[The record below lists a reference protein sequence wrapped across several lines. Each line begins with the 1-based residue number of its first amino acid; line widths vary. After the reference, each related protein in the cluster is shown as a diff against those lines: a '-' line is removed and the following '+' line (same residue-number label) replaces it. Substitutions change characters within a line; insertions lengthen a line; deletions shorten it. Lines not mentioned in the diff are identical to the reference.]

1 MPTPSSSV
9 VLHDLSFSWPD
20 GTLVLDGVSGAFGRG
35 STGLVGANGA
45 GKSTLLRL
53 VSGELAPTG
62 GSVSVRGVVD
72 HLPQR
77 LTAAPA
83 ATLADLLGITAT
95 RRALQAVEAGSTDPA
110 DFDAVGASWDVEERA
125 AAELAALGLPQDLD
139 RPVTALSGGEAVLAA
154 LAGVRL
160 RGADVA
166 LLDEPTNNLDG
177 DARERVYE
185 VVRGWRGTL
194 VVVSHDLALLE
205 LMDATAEL
213 RAGELAGFGGPYSA
227 YREWL
232 ATQQEAARQAL
243 RTAEQGLRR
252 EQRERVRAEERMA
265 HSQRQ
270 GRRDRAEGRYPPIVL
285 GARRSAAERSQG
297 ERRAAADARLASA
310 RAAVDLAEEAVR
322 DDDAVRVDLPDPHV
336 PRGRRLAVL
345 PSSDGRD
352 VVVQGPERVA
362 LVGANGVGKTTLLRE
377 LLPTLTVRVGYLP
390 QRAELDDGATVLDT
404 VRATAPHLAPG
415 DVRGRLARLLVR
427 GDMVDR
433 PVATLS
439 GGERFRV
446 ALARLLLADP
456 PPELLVLDEPTN
468 DLDIPTVDQ
477 LVAALGAYRGGL
489 LVVSHDGAF
498 LERLGLDAVVRL
510 TADGRLERCS

>member
-1 MPTPSSSV
+1 MPSPSSSV

-20 GTLVLDGVSGAFGRG
+20 GTPAIDRVSGAFGCG

-53 VSGELAPTG
+53 VAGDLLPTG
-62 GSVSVRGVVD
+62 GSVCVRGVVD

-77 LTAAPA
+77 PVPA
-83 ATLADLLGITAT
+83 ATLADLLGV
-95 RRALQAVEAGSTDPA
+95 RAVLRGLRAIEAGSTDPA
-110 DFDAVGASWDVEERA
+110 DFDAVGTGWDVEERA
-125 AAELAALGLPQDLD
+125 AAALASLGLPVDLD

-160 RGADVA
+160 RDADVA

-185 VVRGWRGTL
+185 LVRGWRGTL
-194 VVVSHDLALLE
+194 VVVSHDLTLLD

-213 RAGELAGFGGPYSA
+213 RAGELATFGGPYSA

-243 RTAEQGLRR
+243 RTAEQALRR
-252 EQRERVRAEERMA
+252 EQRERARAEERMA
-265 HSQRQ
+265 HSRRQ
-270 GRRDRAEGRYPPIVL
+270 GRKDRADGRYPPIVL
-285 GARRSAAERSQG
+285 GARRNAAERSQG

-310 RAAVDLAEEAVR
+310 QDAVDLTGTAVR
-322 DDDAVRVDLPDPHV
+322 GDDAVRVDLPDPRV

-352 VVVQGPERVA
+352 VVLQGPERVA
-362 LVGANGVGKTTLLRE
+362 LVGSNGVGKTTLLRS
-377 LLPTLTVRVGYLP
+377 LLPSLSARVGYLP

-404 VRATAPHLAPG
+404 VRAASPHLLPG
-415 DVRGRLARLLVR
+415 EVRNRLARLLVR

-433 PVATLS
+433 AVATLS

-446 ALARLLLADP
+446 ALARVLLADP

-468 DLDIPTVDQ
+468 DLDIPTADQ

-498 LERLGLDAVVRL
+498 LERLDLHAVVRL
-510 TADGRLERCS
+510 TADARLQRMT

>member
-1 MPTPSSSV
+1 VPHPSSV
-9 VLHDLSFSWPD
+9 VLHDLFFSWPD
-20 GTLVLDGVSGAFGRG
+20 GTPAIDRVSGAFGHG

-53 VSGELAPTG
+53 VAGELAPTG
-62 GSVSVRGVVD
+62 GSLSVRGVVD

-77 LTAAPA
+77 PAPA
-83 ATLADLLGITAT
+83 ATLADLLGVGPAL
-95 RRALQAVEAGSTDPA
+95 RALRAIEAGSADPA
-110 DFDAVGASWDVEERA
+110 DFDAVGTGWDVEDRA
-125 AAELAALGLPQDLD
+125 AVELAALGLPVDLD
-139 RPVTALSGGEAVLAA
+139 RPVTALSGGEAVLSA

-177 DARERVYE
+177 DARERVHDA
-185 VVRGWRGTL
+185 VRGWRGTL
-194 VVVSHDLALLE
+194 VVVSHDLALLD

-213 RAGELAGFGGPYSA
+213 RAGELVTFGGPYSA

-232 ATQQEAARQAL
+232 ATQQDAARQAL
-243 RTAEQGLRR
+243 RTAEQTLQR
-252 EQRERVRAEERMA
+252 EQRERARAQERMA
-265 HSQRQ
+265 HSRRQ
-270 GRRDRAEGRYPPIVL
+270 GRKDRAEGKYPPIVL
-285 GARRSAAERSQG
+285 GARRSAAEQSQG
-297 ERRAAADARLASA
+297 ERRAAADARLAAA
-310 RAAVDLAEEAVR
+310 RAAVDVAGTAVR
-322 DDDAVRVDLPDPHV
+322 DDDAVRVDLPDPRV

-352 VVVQGPERVA
+352 VVLQGAERVA
-362 LVGANGVGKTTLLRE
+362 LVGANGVGKTTLLRA
-377 LLPTLTVRVGYLP
+377 LLPTLSARVGYLP
-390 QRAELDDGATVLDT
+390 QRAELDDDATVLDT
-404 VRATAPHLAPG
+404 VRVAAPDLAPG
-415 DVRGRLARLLVR
+415 EVRTRLARLLVR

-433 PVATLS
+433 AVGTLS

-446 ALARLLLADP
+446 ALARVLLAEP

-477 LVAALGAYRGGL
+477 LVAALGSYRGGL

-498 LERLGLDAVVRL
+498 LDRLGLDAVLRL
-510 TADGRLERCS
+510 AAGGRLERVT